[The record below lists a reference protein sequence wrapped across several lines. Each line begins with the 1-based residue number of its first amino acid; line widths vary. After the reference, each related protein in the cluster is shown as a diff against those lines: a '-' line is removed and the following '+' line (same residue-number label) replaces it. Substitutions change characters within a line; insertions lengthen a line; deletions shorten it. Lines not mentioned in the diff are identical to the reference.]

1 MAQTVMTRVECATAI
16 ELDIAPSDP
25 MLRGETG
32 KGGIASYRNGNAVR
46 SIDWRLLLV
55 LAFLSLRLLAQ
66 PPPEIQAD
74 LHTLRAQSAMEDQ
87 DYAGARVELEK
98 LLELQAQ
105 HDLPVPVE
113 FYFRY
118 ATVLQRQG
126 ALEDAFNNVLR
137 YVGQAGHEG
146 GSYTEALKLM
156 DRLEHEFAEED
167 RAGRERVAR
176 AEREAAEARVAA
188 TRERAAKE
196 LPSEI
201 SAMEFVPIPAGRFRM
216 GSGLVPDGAPLH
228 QVWIS
233 QDFELGKYEV
243 TQSEWTA
250 VMGQNPSSDP
260 CQRCPVTNVSW
271 NDVQE
276 FIGILNQ
283 AAGQA
288 SPYRLPTEAEWEY
301 AARAGTT
308 GERYASDLDAIAW
321 HGGNSDRRSHPVG
334 EKTPNTFGLHDTL
347 GNVWEWVQDWY
358 GGYSVRGVTDPVGPS
373 EGSYRV
379 IRGGSW
385 RLGGS
390 DCRAAY
396 RLPSS
401 PGHRFSRL
409 GFRLA
414 RTVQ

>member
-1 MAQTVMTRVECATAI
+1 MT
-16 ELDIAPSDP
+16 
-25 MLRGETG
+25 
-32 KGGIASYRNGNAVR
+32 ASRHWNAVKTIAQR
-46 SIDWRLLLV
+46 SLLV
-55 LAFLSLRLLAQ
+55 LVFVSLRSLAQ
-66 PPPEIQAD
+66 LPPDIQAN
-74 LHTLRAQSAMEDQ
+74 LHALRAQSAIEDQ
-87 DYAGARVELEK
+87 DYAVARVELEK
-98 LLELQAQ
+98 SLEIRTE

-126 ALEDAFNNVLR
+126 VLQDALNNALR
-137 YVGQAGHEG
+137 YLGLAGSEG
-146 GSYTEALKLM
+146 ESYTEALELM
-156 DRLEHEFAEED
+156 DRIEREIAEAE
-167 RAGRERVAR
+167 RAQRERVAR
-176 AEREAAEARVAA
+176 AEREAREARIAA
-188 TRERAAKE
+188 TRERAARE

-201 SAMEFVPIPAGRFRM
+201 AAMEFVRIPAGRFLM
-216 GSGLVPDGAPLH
+216 GSGLVPDGVPLH
-228 QVWIS
+228 QVRVS

-243 TQSEWTA
+243 TQSEWIA
-250 VMGQNPSSDP
+250 VMGQNPSSET

-283 AAGQA
+283 AVGLAR
-288 SPYRLPTEAEWEY
+288 PYRLPTEAEWEY

-308 GERYASDLDAIAW
+308 GERYASDVDAIAW
-321 HGGNSDRRSHPVG
+321 HGGNGGRRSHPVG
-334 EKTPNTFGLHDTL
+334 EKTPNAFGVHDTL

-358 GGYSVRGVTDPVGPS
+358 GSYSEGSVTDPVGPS

-385 RLGGS
+385 LFHGF

-401 PGHRFSRL
+401 PGQRFSRL

-414 RTVQ
+414 RTAQ